1 MLVSD
6 WQLWAESK
14 KALPN
19 SHCSD
24 IRVVP
29 AVIWSASDV
38 LMARSGCHPRLQG
51 WAVRGLTHTHISK
64 LHRVIGNSAQQTS
77 DRDIGLAFTTESCDS
92 REGRRLLRVRGRSR
106 RKKKL

>member
-51 WAVRGLTHTHISK
+51 
-64 LHRVIGNSAQQTS
+64 
-77 DRDIGLAFTTESCDS
+77 C
-92 REGRRLLRVRGRSR
+92 GRSHAHTR
-106 RKKKL
+106 IQVSLGHL

>member
-38 LMARSGCHPRLQG
+38 LMARSGSHPRLQG
-51 WAVRGLTHTHISK
+51 CGRSHTHTHVSK
-64 LHRVIGNSAQQTS
+64 FHWVICNSAQQTS